1 MPGNAL
7 TDARPSQAV
16 ALRGFPERSLTN
28 KPRGGCLGGFMNILI
43 GILTFVLILV
53 AIFLVLVVLIQK
65 PRADSGL
72 GAAMGGGAAE
82 AAFGAETGN
91 VLTRAT
97 IVSAIAFFVLS
108 FVLYLGHLYVR
119 NHSRGDDVALPEAP
133 AFSAP
138 AEAIPATPE
147 PVGASPAVPAP

>member
-1 MPGNAL
+1 
-7 TDARPSQAV
+7 
-16 ALRGFPERSLTN
+16 
-28 KPRGGCLGGFMNILI
+28 MNILI
-43 GILTFVLILV
+43 GLLTFVLILV
-53 AIFLVLVVLIQK
+53 ALFLVLVVLIQK

-97 IVSAIAFFVLS
+97 IISAVAFFLIS

-119 NHSRGDDVALPEAP
+119 KHAGSDDTALPQAP
-133 AFSAP
+133 ALSAP
-138 AEAIPATPE
+138 AEP
-147 PVGASPAVPAP
+147 VPAAPAP

>member
-1 MPGNAL
+1 
-7 TDARPSQAV
+7 
-16 ALRGFPERSLTN
+16 
-28 KPRGGCLGGFMNILI
+28 MNLLI
-43 GILTFVLILV
+43 IVLTFVLMLV
-53 AIFLVLVVLIQK
+53 SLFLVLVVLIQK

-108 FVLYLGHLYVR
+108 FSLYLGHLYVR
-119 NHSRGDDVALPEAP
+119 KQARLDDAALPQVPAAVAPVEAAP
-133 AFSAP
+133 AQPAP
-138 AEAIPATPE
+138 AGE
-147 PVGASPAVPAP
+147 PVPTPNP

>member
-1 MPGNAL
+1 L
-7 TDARPSQAV
+7 TIQ
-16 ALRGFPERSLTN
+16 LW
-28 KPRGGCLGGFMNILI
+28 GGCLGGFMNLLILV
-43 GILTFVLILV
+43 LTFVLILV
-53 AIFLVLVVLIQK
+53 SLFMVLVVLIQK

-108 FVLYLGHLYVR
+108 FALYLGHLHVR
-119 NHSRGDDVALPEAP
+119 NHAHADDAVLPEAP
-133 AFSAP
+133 ALSAP
-138 AEAIPATPE
+138 AEPAPAQPAPTGE
-147 PVGASPAVPAP
+147 PVPSPNP

>member
-1 MPGNAL
+1 
-7 TDARPSQAV
+7 
-16 ALRGFPERSLTN
+16 
-28 KPRGGCLGGFMNILI
+28 MNILI
-43 GILTFVLILV
+43 NVLTFVLILV
-53 AIFLVLVVLIQK
+53 SIFLVFVVLLQK

-97 IVSAIAFFVLS
+97 IVSAIAFFILS

-119 NHSRGDDVALPEAP
+119 NHSRIDDAALPQAP
-133 AFSAP
+133 AIVAP
-138 AEAIPATPE
+138 AEP
-147 PVGASPAVPAP
+147 VPAQPAPAGEPAPTPTP

>member
-1 MPGNAL
+1 
-7 TDARPSQAV
+7 
-16 ALRGFPERSLTN
+16 
-28 KPRGGCLGGFMNILI
+28 
-43 GILTFVLILV
+43 VLILV
-53 AIFLVLVVLIQK
+53 SLFLVLVVLIQK

-108 FVLYLGHLYVR
+108 FALYLGHLYVR
-119 NHSRGDDVALPEAP
+119 KQSRMDDTALPQAP
-133 AFSAP
+133 AAVAPAESAP
-138 AEAIPATPE
+138 AQPAPAGE
-147 PVGASPAVPAP
+147 PVPTPIP